1 MKKHSA
7 VEEFSKLERT
17 IGKPRKK
24 HPVGRFLLKTALLLA
39 AFWFVLPPFIVPA
52 HGRVTSGFF
61 IRSAPD
67 QIILPDTE
75 FHGGIDIAAPE
86 GTPVKAAKSGF
97 VTSAGSSPTAG
108 TYIEISHWLGFS
120 SRYLHLASRSVGEGR
135 FVLKGARIGTM
146 GATGRSTGSH
156 LHFEVRWL
164 GFRIPP
170 GIVLAFDNL
179 RRGLFSLLF

>member
-1 MKKHSA
+1 MKKVT
-7 VEEFSKLERT
+7 VEERFPELKRT
-17 IGKPRKK
+17 AGKPRKK
-24 HPVGRFLLKTALLLA
+24 HPVRRFLLKAALLLTV
-39 AFWFVLPPFIVPA
+39 FWFVLPPFIVPA
-52 HGRVTSGFF
+52 RGRVTSGFF

-75 FHGGIDIAAPE
+75 FHGGIDIAAPA
-86 GTPVKAAKSGF
+86 GTPVRAAKSGF
-97 VTSAGSSPTAG
+97 ITSAGSSRVSG
-108 TYIEISHWLGFS
+108 NYVEITHWLGFS
-120 SRYLHLASRSVGEGR
+120 SRYLHLASRSVGEGG

-156 LHFEVRWL
+156 LHFEIRWL

-179 RRGLFSLLF
+179 RRGLVSLVF